1 MSGEQSS
8 VTKRQSTVC
17 PNCSTAAVGAYCPG
31 CGQERDIHGQTLREY
46 LVDISYDFLSI
57 DGKIWKGFRDLV
69 LYPGKL
75 TVDYLEGRRASRPV
89 PSRLFLVMSVVVYA
103 VIPLVMSWIWPVQE
117 EQASLLAELINKA
130 VPTLKALGLPTIS
143 GEQAIRLM
151 QERATLAALISV
163 IPLSGVLALLKRPRT
178 AMFSGHAAHAFH
190 LTTAMIF
197 LGALTQAGLWGFLPA
212 FGCSVWYLVSAYKSE
227 DGAERRR
234 IKQMVL
240 WFIGAWAV
248 SIVLLVIAII
258 LVPDGGSISNSE
270 LTISETWVS
279 IAAMPLL
286 IIAVGT
292 IYLFANSAEIFY
304 VTRSVMVAGGLTFRK
319 AFRHSIVITLAVLV
333 VRVILAVASVI
344 IPE

>member
-1 MSGEQSS
+1 MS
-8 VTKRQSTVC
+8 KRQSAVC
-17 PNCSTAAVGAYCPG
+17 PNCSTVAVGAFCPG

-89 PSRLFLVMSVVVYA
+89 PSRLFLVMSVLVYA
-103 VIPLVMSWIWPVQE
+103 VIPLVTSWIWPVQE
-117 EQASLLAELINKA
+117 EQSSLLAELINKA
-130 VPTLKALGLPTIS
+130 VPTLKELGLPTIS
-143 GEQAIRLM
+143 GEQAIKLL

-163 IPLSGVLALLKRPRT
+163 IPLSGVLALLKRPQT

-197 LGALTQAGLWGFLPA
+197 LGVLTQAGLWGFIPA
-212 FGCSVWYLVSAYKSE
+212 IVGSVWYFVSAYKSQ
-227 DGAERRR
+227 DSAERRR
-234 IKQMVL
+234 IKQMGL
-240 WFIGAWAV
+240 WFIGAWTV
-248 SIVLLVIAII
+248 SILLLVIAIV

-286 IIAVGT
+286 LVAVGT
-292 IYLFANSAEIFY
+292 IYIIANSTDILY

-319 AFRHSIVITLAVLV
+319 AFRHGIIITLAALV
-333 VRVILAVASVI
+333 VRVILAVASII